1 MIRERAALSR
11 IANQI
16 VEVCVFRVLNAET
29 HFLVLQRAANEKLY
43 PGLWQIVTGTMKK
56 NESALQAA
64 VRELKE
70 ETGLSPKR
78 CWTIPYVD
86 TYFDLAKD
94 TIQLVPVFAA
104 EFDSS
109 STLQL
114 SSEHQRSEWLRFED
128 ARKRLV
134 WPGQRH
140 SMDVVH
146 EFIIGNGEAAQL
158 VEITLL

>member
-1 MIRERAALSR
+1 
-11 IANQI
+11 
-16 VEVCVFRVLNAET
+16 VEVCVFKVLNAET

-64 VRELKE
+64 MRELKE

-128 ARKRLV
+128 ARRRLV

-146 EFIIGNGEAAQL
+146 EFIIGTGEAAHL
-158 VEITLL
+158 VEITPL